1 MNVFCFYFDP
11 HLTTII
17 WLIEFIW
24 NEIFF
29 PFYLIFLFFFFL
41 FIQFIKYR
49 WKTTIEWCSKWLEST
64 NIRHDNYNTAKKC
77 HQFRGSSFRININN
91 NLSSSSSSKTIIMLH
106 YYYFRFWHC
115 HHHYFNNFDAQWI
128 FIPTILMHQM
138 CKYIDTKKKTFDV
151 CEIIIHSFTIDH
163 TTYTI
168 REKIINQPT
177 KWPFLIFSQNSI
189 TILLFFISCKLCK

>member
-1 MNVFCFYFDP
+1 MGGHTTFSNKFFRYECFLFLFWP
-11 HLTTII
+11 TSHH
-17 WLIEFIW
+17 
-24 NEIFF
+24 N
-29 PFYLIFLFFFFL
+29 YLIDWIYLKWNFFSILSHFSLFLFSFYS
-41 FIQFIKYR
+41 IYQIYR

-138 CKYIDTKKKTFDV
+138 CKYIDTKKKHSMYVRSLF
-151 CEIIIHSFTIDH
+151 IHSPLTIPR
-163 TTYTI
+163 I
-168 REKIINQPT
+168 R
-177 KWPFLIFSQNSI
+177 
-189 TILLFFISCKLCK
+189 